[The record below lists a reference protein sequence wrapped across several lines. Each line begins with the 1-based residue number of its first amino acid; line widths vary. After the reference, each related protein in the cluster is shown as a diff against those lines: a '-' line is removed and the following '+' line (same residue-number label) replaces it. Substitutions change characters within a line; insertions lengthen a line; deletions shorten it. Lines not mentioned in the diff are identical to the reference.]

1 MLSENRKLL
10 TRFMRR
16 IGMVDLGKTSGRLN
30 NGVKFT
36 SIFKRVYA
44 INPLEDISNYM
55 ISNDKADRGKSIVSR
70 NEDNDSANT
79 IQNRQTI
86 QNKIERCF
94 ETFIEVDFFRI
105 QQTSFGIILDLIL
118 PYMKF
123 INRNI
128 STY

>member
-16 IGMVDLGKTSGRLN
+16 IGMVDLGKTTGRLN
-30 NGVKFT
+30 NGDKFM

-55 ISNDKADRGKSIVSR
+55 ISNNKADTRKSITSR
-70 NEDNDSANT
+70 NEENDSANT

-86 QNKIERCF
+86 QCKIERCF
-94 ETFIEVDFFRI
+94 ETFIEVFFLN
-105 QQTSFGIILDLIL
+105 TTNFL
-118 PYMKF
+118 
-123 INRNI
+123 
-128 STY
+128 